1 MTTNS
6 EILNYASSLTD
17 TFVTVPTNEWGSQCI
32 VLVDK
37 IVQHFTD
44 KNLSYTNA
52 IDALNKAKSNGFS
65 VELDSPGKAPK
76 ATAFYVVDTSSQGNP
91 YGHIGMATQDSDG
104 TEIIGLEANVDGF
117 TDTNAD
123 GVNDQYQ
130 VGGKVRAVKRDW
142 YADGSLYVAGTNIKI
157 GKVIG
162 WFYLP
167 VDSKK
172 ESEVALK
179 IEKKIRGGIPQ
190 VGVTPYRQV
199 HAHSTGNPNSTAQ
212 NEADYM
218 MNKDINTGFYTHVVG
233 NSRIIQVANT
243 NRGAWDVGGGWNME
257 GYASVELIES
267 HKNKNEF
274 MVDYKLY
281 INLLRQ
287 LAKEAGIPT
296 TLDNGST
303 GIISHAYA
311 TAHQPNNFSD
321 HVDPY
326 PYLAKWGINKAQFAS
341 DLAKGFGQVNIAK
354 AKSKAVIKRVYQA
367 NDVKFV
373 HGIYQIKCDYL
384 APTQFTWTENG
395 IPVAMVNWVDKNG
408 KNLTD
413 GKDKDFKKGMY
424 FTFAGDEAHITDTG
438 EGGENYGY
446 YWRKFIFGEFGE
458 VWLSAYDKNH
468 LVNK

>member
-1 MTTNS
+1 MDNVKLVTRDLLNLVSLKTGFDIDKQWGFQCADLTNGVTT
-6 EILNYASSLTD
+6 IFFGKSLA
-17 TFVTVPTNEWGSQCI
+17 G
-32 VLVDK
+32 
-37 IVQHFTD
+37 
-44 KNLSYTNA
+44 NA
-52 IDALNKAKSNGFS
+52 IDLLNSAKKQGFK
-65 VELDSPGKAPK
+65 VIYEAIGVYPK
-76 ATAFYVVDTSSQGNP
+76 EGWLFVMNMIVDGVN
-91 YGHIGMATQDSDG
+91 YGHTGYVYKDSDG
-104 TEIIGLEANVDGF
+104 YTLDTIEQNIDGYS
-117 TDTNAD
+117 DNNRD
-123 GVNDQYQ
+123 GINDQLQ
-130 VGGKVRAVKRDW
+130 VGGVARINRRNF
-142 YADGSLYVAGTNIKI
+142 DGIVGYIVPDYSKIKTA
-157 GKVIG
+157 KVI
-162 WFYLP
+162 
-167 VDSKK
+167 
-172 ESEVALK
+172 ESGVKLN
-179 IEKKIRGGIPQ
+179 IEKRIRGGLPQ
-190 VGVTPYRQV
+190 VGVTPYRQI

-233 NSRIIQVANT
+233 NGRIIQVANT
-243 NRGAWDVGGGWNME
+243 NRGGWDVGGNWNME

-326 PYLAKWGINKAQFAS
+326 PYLAKWGISKAQFAS
-341 DLAKGFGQVNIAK
+341 DLSKGFSQVNVAK
-354 AKSKAVIKRVYQA
+354 AKAKPTVKQVYQA

-384 APTQFTWTENG
+384 VPTQFTWTENG